1 MKAGLCYGLEAVYRA
16 GYDCSSMLQLVIPT
30 RNEAPYIQSAIR
42 RLVRSLAEIK
52 DDWQIIVAD
61 NGSTDGTGET
71 VEELRIKNDELKET
85 VQLLSCPKEGKGAA
99 IRYAT
104 TQSYPVPRTSY
115 FVSQTDELNNCTM
128 VRPFANAVSLYDVR
142 CTMYDDGF
150 FGFIDADLSAD
161 PDAIPGMLEKL
172 LADEADLV
180 IGSRLLNVK
189 TTNRGWLRTVASK
202 LFNGLTALML
212 GLKVKDAQCGLKL
225 MNARGVE
232 VLKQCQEPGWFLDIE
247 LLARA
252 RQQGLRILEV
262 PVVWTEFRFPGR
274 KSQIRHIQDGL
285 EAIRAMWRVRRRLHN

>member
-1 MKAGLCYGLEAVYRA
+1 
-16 GYDCSSMLQLVIPT
+16 MLHLVIPT

-61 NGSTDGTGET
+61 NGSTDGTGNA
-71 VEELRIKNDELKET
+71 VEQLRMTNDELRDK
-85 VQLLSCPKEGKGAA
+85 VRLLNCPKEGKGAA
-99 IRYAT
+99 ILYSVNQLRIT
-104 TQSYPVPRTSY
+104 N
-115 FVSQTDELNNCTM
+115 DELRITNNQLPIT
-128 VRPFANAVSLYDVR
+128 NTKDDWDVGR
-142 CTMYDDGF
+142 ATCDDSF

-225 MNARGVE
+225 MNARGVA

>member
-1 MKAGLCYGLEAVYRA
+1 
-16 GYDCSSMLQLVIPT
+16 MLHLVIPT

-61 NGSTDGTGET
+61 NGSTDGTGNA
-71 VEELRIKNDELKET
+71 VVQLRITNDELRDK
-85 VQLLSCPKEGKGAA
+85 VRLLNCPKEGKGSA
-99 IRYAT
+99 I
-104 TQSYPVPRTSY
+104 SYSANQLRITN
-115 FVSQTDELNNCTM
+115 DELRITNNQLPIINYEFKIPDKKDAKY
-128 VRPFANAVSLYDVR
+128 VRDARYVMDV
-142 CTMYDDGF
+142 F

-285 EAIRAMWRVRRRLHN
+285 EAVRAMWRVRRRLHN

>member
-1 MKAGLCYGLEAVYRA
+1 MC
-16 GYDCSSMLQLVIPT
+16 
-30 RNEAPYIQSAIR
+30 IR
-42 RLVRSLAEIK
+42 DR
-52 DDWQIIVAD
+52 
-61 NGSTDGTGET
+61 
-71 VEELRIKNDELKET
+71 
-85 VQLLSCPKEGKGAA
+85 GKGAA
-99 IRYAT
+99 ILYSVNQLRMT
-104 TQSYPVPRTSY
+104 N
-115 FVSQTDELNNCTM
+115 DELRITNNQL
-128 VRPFANAVSLYDVR
+128 PIINYEFKIPDKKDVR
-142 CTMYDDGF
+142 DAMDVRDVF
-150 FGFIDADLSAD
+150 FGFTDADLSAD

>member
-1 MKAGLCYGLEAVYRA
+1 M
-16 GYDCSSMLQLVIPT
+16 IPT

-52 DDWQIIVAD
+52 ADWQIIVAD
-61 NGSTDGTGET
+61 NGSTDGTGNV
-71 VEELRIKNDELKET
+71 VEELRIKNYELRERI
-85 VQLLSCPKEGKGAA
+85 QLLSCPKEGKGTA
-99 IRYAT
+99 IGYSAN
-104 TQSYPVPRTSY
+104 QLKIKNY
-115 FVSQTDELNNCTM
+115 ELRISDKKDVKDAM
-128 VRPFANAVSLYDVR
+128 DVR
-142 CTMYDDGF
+142 YVMDVF

-202 LFNGLTALML
+202 LFNWLTALML

-285 EAIRAMWRVRRRLHN
+285 EAVRAMWRVRRRLHN